1 MSNEC
6 PIYVQLYFKTK
17 KTIADFTIISRIR
30 KNRKGEVI
38 IPNNGLV
45 SVYISIAHNGIT
57 RFYNTGLKTAFST
70 MKKTNY
76 SCF

>member
-17 KTIADFTIISRIR
+17 KTMADFTIISRIR

-57 RFYNTGLKTAFST
+57 RFYNTGLKQLFPL
-70 MKKTNY
+70 
-76 SCF
+76 